1 MQLLQEKHGG
11 PDKHAPPGCRGSWQ
25 AFVFFFPTPR
35 TKHRKL
41 QMVGKVE
48 KKPLKVF
55 FKEKDHGAKQEAKK
69 AINFKHHCWGKS
81 WRRPA

>member
-1 MQLLQEKHGG
+1 
-11 PDKHAPPGCRGSWQ
+11 
-25 AFVFFFPTPR
+25 
-35 TKHRKL
+35 
-41 QMVGKVE
+41 MVGKVE
-48 KKPLKVF
+48 KKPFKVF

>member
-1 MQLLQEKHGG
+1 MVVQTNMHPQVVEEAGKPLY
-11 PDKHAPPGCRGSWQ
+11 
-25 AFVFFFPTPR
+25 FFFPTPR

-48 KKPLKVF
+48 KKPFKVF
-55 FKEKDHGAKQEAKK
+55 FKEKDHRAKQEAKK